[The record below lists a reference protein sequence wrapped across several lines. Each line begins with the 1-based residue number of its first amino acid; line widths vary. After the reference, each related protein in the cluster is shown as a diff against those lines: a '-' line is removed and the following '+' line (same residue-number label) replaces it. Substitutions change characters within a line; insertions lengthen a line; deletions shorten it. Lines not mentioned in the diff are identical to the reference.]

1 MPAAAVIVFR
11 KISRQR
17 QANMIYESTFSI
29 SLKVTVTA
37 PATIT
42 KHSKC
47 MPKARTKYCC
57 GHPDPLLTSYPIRH
71 PDFIVVKVRQ
81 DKRDVHN
88 KAVYLAV

>member
-1 MPAAAVIVFR
+1 
-11 KISRQR
+11 
-17 QANMIYESTFSI
+17 
-29 SLKVTVTA
+29 
-37 PATIT
+37 
-42 KHSKC
+42 

-71 PDFIVVKVRQ
+71 PDFIVVKVQQ